1 MVTLNTVS
9 VTVYIK
15 KKSIACLKVFTPSAM
30 GRFKKPCNCYGPYSL
45 DWPLEGSAL
54 PSLQHH
60 NPPPPDPPLLLLDY
74 ISMRRIKIRIEAL
87 QALLN
92 RLHGTLRKQRS
103 RHLETSPLV
112 RLLS

>member
-60 NPPPPDPPLLLLDY
+60 NPPPPRPPTL
-74 ISMRRIKIRIEAL
+74 ITG
-87 QALLN
+87 
-92 RLHGTLRKQRS
+92 LHKYAADQNSDRS
-103 RHLETSPLV
+103 VTGSTEPIAWQPEKTAQPTFGDV
-112 RLLS
+112 TTG

>member
-1 MVTLNTVS
+1 MVTLNAVS

-54 PSLQHH
+54 PSPQHY
-60 NPPPPDPPLLLLDY
+60 PPPPRPPTL
-74 ISMRRIKIRIEAL
+74 ITG
-87 QALLN
+87 
-92 RLHGTLRKQRS
+92 LHKYAADQNSDRS
-103 RHLETSPLV
+103 VTGSTEPIAWHPEKTAQPTFGDV
-112 RLLS
+112 TTG